1 MAQRRVAV
9 LISGGG
15 SNLQALIDA
24 AARPGYPAR
33 IVLVVSNR
41 PNAYGLE
48 RARRAGIP
56 ALAIDH
62 RAFGSREA
70 FEAEVEAALRA
81 SDAELVCLAG
91 FLRLLTRG
99 FVEAWRD
106 RMLNIHPSLLP
117 AFRGLHTHAR
127 ALAGGVRVHGCTVHL
142 VRFELDEG
150 PVLAQG
156 VVPVLDGDTEES
168 LAARVLEVEH
178 RCYPQALALFAS
190 GRARVE
196 GERLLVTDEAAG
208 ERLVLHPLLRERP
221 AERAA
226 EAAGD
231 SGRNVS

>member
-41 PNAYGLE
+41 PEAYGLE

-81 SDAELVCLAG
+81 AGAELVCLAG

-127 ALAGGVRVHGCTVHL
+127 ALAAGVRVHGCTVHL

-178 RCYPQALALFAS
+178 RCYPQALALLAS

-196 GERLLVTDEAAG
+196 GERLLVTEEAAG
-208 ERLVLHPLLRERP
+208 ERLVLHPLLQVP
-221 AERAA
+221 QAERAA
-226 EAAGD
+226 EAAENL
-231 SGRNVS
+231 GRDAS

>member
-24 AARPGYPAR
+24 TAQPGYPAR

-48 RARRAGIP
+48 RARRAGIA

-70 FEAEVEAALRA
+70 FEAEVEAALHA
-81 SDAELVCLAG
+81 FGAELVCLAG

-117 AFRGLHTHAR
+117 AFRGLHTHTR
-127 ALAGGVRVHGCTVHL
+127 ALAAGVRVHGCTVHL